1 MLLKKE
7 NKCTVFLCL
16 LTLIIHNFVHILWE
30 LSWKSHRRNSLFV
43 ISFSPSKIRPD
54 VETSQLICI
63 FTLMQIFT
71 ERYFRTDYSFLW
83 KIYSVGHFFNMV
95 FRFGIFFHFQS
106 FIVGYYIFQSMF
118 VNDCISKSIDSTMEN
133 GFNHFYQELFRKQ
146 QPYKSHW

>member
-7 NKCTVFLCL
+7 NKCTLFLRL

-30 LSWKSHRRNSLFV
+30 KKFV
-43 ISFSPSKIRPD
+43 IFDFLQPFQNKAPCRNQSID
-54 VETSQLICI
+54 LHIYI
-63 FTLMQIFT
+63 MQIFT
-71 ERYFRTDYSFLW
+71 ERYFWTDYSFLW
-83 KIYSVGHFFNMV
+83 KIYSVGDFFNMV